1 MVKSF
6 CQNFV
11 KYHGCGVYFMDGTL
25 LLDVK
30 HHGVHHKKCFSSVTR
45 SFWKEP
51 ENLVNRVETRSQLR
65 EKKVFFEKIKSKYF
79 KYLLTKKL

>member
-1 MVKSF
+1 
-6 CQNFV
+6 
-11 KYHGCGVYFMDGTL
+11 MDGTL

-30 HHGVHHKKCFSSVTR
+30 HRGVHHKKCFSSVTR